1 MNPKYLLLSWI
12 SIHNYE
18 QWDNIRKIAGLTAH
32 NNFVN
37 DSKYCFPH
45 NNKKHSYS
53 ITFSLHTVAVGHTV
67 EEEPCGVLVAVLD
80 EGHVVTGLDAE
91 HGKQLHPLARVATL
105 PPHTLLQFLG
115 DGQLAVAMGLPPRV
129 EVNLREHIHVWH
141 IMVGNKYLP
150 ISWGFCKYF
159 YALVINRSN
168 SSHRSMATTE

>member
-1 MNPKYLLLSWI
+1 M
-12 SIHNYE
+12 
-18 QWDNIRKIAGLTAH
+18 TAH

-91 HGKQLHPLARVATL
+91 HSEQLHPLAREATL

-129 EVNLREHIHVWH
+129 EVNLREHIHV
-141 IMVGNKYLP
+141 
-150 ISWGFCKYF
+150 
-159 YALVINRSN
+159 
-168 SSHRSMATTE
+168 